1 MNEAGGND
9 MAARSRKLLL
19 KLHGETIAFASK
31 SLSLDLP
38 SPQEVNVTLDDGRIL
53 VLTFTKFHQN
63 RRKTTLSFW
72 LVAAAR
78 EVGALEVLDDSL
90 DQDSARG

>member
-1 MNEAGGND
+1 

-38 SPQEVNVTLDDGRIL
+38 SPQEVNVTLDDGRVL
-53 VLTFTKFHQN
+53 VLTFTKFHQI
-63 RRKTTLSFW
+63 RRKTKLSFW

-78 EVGALEVLDDSL
+78 EVGAVEVLVESL
-90 DQDSARG
+90 DQAFPRR